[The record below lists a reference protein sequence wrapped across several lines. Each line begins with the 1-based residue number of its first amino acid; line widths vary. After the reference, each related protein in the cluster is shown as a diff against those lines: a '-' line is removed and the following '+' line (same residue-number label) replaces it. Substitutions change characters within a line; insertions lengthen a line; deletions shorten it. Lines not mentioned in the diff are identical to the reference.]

1 MDNEEKEVQ
10 EVKPDAA
17 EGKRFSPRFFETRG
31 KMGNVQLVIH
41 WLATTIM
48 TLLTVVILAAVIIS
62 FLRIPELFKAL
73 ISGNEGSL
81 IAILEFVAS
90 VIIALELIY
99 VIIAQNLESVIEI
112 LMIAFTRELIIRE
125 WQMWEI
131 MIGVAVIA
139 GLFAVKKFLLPKK
152 EK

>member
-1 MDNEEKEVQ
+1 MENDEKEVQ
-10 EVKPDAA
+10 EVKPEAT

-48 TLLTVVILAAVIIS
+48 TLLTVVVLAAVIIS

-73 ISGNEGSL
+73 ISGTEGSL
-81 IAILEFVAS
+81 VAILEFVAG

>member
-10 EVKPDAA
+10 EVKPEAT

-62 FLRIPELFKAL
+62 FLHIPELFKAL
-73 ISGNEGSL
+73 I
-81 IAILEFVAS
+81 
-90 VIIALELIY
+90 
-99 VIIAQNLESVIEI
+99 
-112 LMIAFTRELIIRE
+112 
-125 WQMWEI
+125 
-131 MIGVAVIA
+131 
-139 GLFAVKKFLLPKK
+139 
-152 EK
+152 